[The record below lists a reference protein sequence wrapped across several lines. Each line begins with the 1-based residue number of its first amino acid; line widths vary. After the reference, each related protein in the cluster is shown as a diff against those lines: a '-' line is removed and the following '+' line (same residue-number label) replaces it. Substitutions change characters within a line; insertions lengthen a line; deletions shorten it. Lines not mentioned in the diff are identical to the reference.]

1 MTPQKTPSLPEY
13 DPADPVES
21 AVVSRLARNWGQR
34 ATVKKPEP
42 DLDALFD
49 LDKQD
54 YPNEL
59 LPFADHDRFL
69 GMREEQRNQLRAWAW
84 IAFNKNVMDIEQYVV
99 NPGFDLVAHDALD
112 TGLGDTFAV
121 AVHQAMVDEQYHTLM
136 HLNASAVTRRQ
147 RGWAMPNNALPDVLT
162 LRRQRAATAD
172 AADPR
177 KRAITTFA
185 FMTVAEIS
193 ISSYLDL
200 ISEND
205 VIQPV
210 NRATVRLHNRDE
222 YCHASIADDIA
233 GIVYD
238 TLSPDDRRHFLDGL
252 VDAMTAFSSNDYSTW
267 HTIVDILDLGGGQA
281 MIDDAEHDTRRSA
294 LVQDFGGIHKLCKH
308 LGVAG
313 EMSFEWA

>member
-21 AVVSRLARNWGQR
+21 AVVSRLSRNWGQR

-49 LDKQD
+49 VDKQD

-69 GMREEQRNQLRAWAW
+69 AMSDEHRNQLRAWAW

-136 HLNASAVTRRQ
+136 HLNASAVTRRR
-147 RGWAMPNNALPDVLT
+147 RGWTMPNNALPDVLT
-162 LRRQRAATAD
+162 LRRQ
-172 AADPR
+172 
-177 KRAITTFA
+177 
-185 FMTVAEIS
+185 
-193 ISSYLDL
+193 
-200 ISEND
+200 
-205 VIQPV
+205 
-210 NRATVRLHNRDE
+210 
-222 YCHASIADDIA
+222 
-233 GIVYD
+233 VYD
-238 TLSPDDRRHFLDGL
+238 TLGPADRRHFLDGL

-267 HTIVDILDLGGGQA
+267 HTIVDILDLDGGRA
-281 MIDDAEHDTRRSA
+281 MIDDAEHDTSRSA
-294 LVQDFGGIHKLCKH
+294 LIQDFGGIHKLCKH